1 MINQEADQI
10 HGGAGNGVLSRDD
23 AVFRGER
30 LRKEINNDGIFLF
43 INILWNYE
51 SRKTQIPH
59 VQRDNWI
66 LHIYIFFFQQ
76 KCKTKCSSMEQYILS
91 TKINVRCIINKNAR
105 VLCNTRKTYWYRHS
119 VVVGV
124 PSGHVWCQYDSHWV
138 R

>member
-43 INILWNYE
+43 INILWNNE

-66 LHIYIFFFQQ
+66 LQIYFFFN
-76 KCKTKCSSMEQYILS
+76 K
-91 TKINVRCIINKNAR
+91 NVRQNAQAWN
-105 VLCNTRKTYWYRHS
+105 NTFFLQK
-119 VVVGV
+119 
-124 PSGHVWCQYDSHWV
+124 
-138 R
+138 